1 MIFILNYD
9 YNIIFDLNLSLC
21 LLSQFYHTFLIG
33 HLSSFLSQF
42 PMQGKIYKKVILKFF
57 YTDIGKYK
65 ITIHN
70 FGSKTNHCW

>member
-9 YNIIFDLNLSLC
+9 YNIIFDLNVSLC

-42 PMQGKIYKKVILKFF
+42 SRKETIYIKLFSKCFLQRQWKIQDKNKQ
-57 YTDIGKYK
+57 
-65 ITIHN
+65 H
-70 FGSKTNHCW
+70 W

>member
-9 YNIIFDLNLSLC
+9 YNIIFDLNVSLC

-42 PMQGKIYKKVILKFF
+42 LMQGKIYKRVILKCFL
-57 YTDIGKYK
+57 YRHWK
-65 ITIHN
+65 IQDNNTQL
-70 FGSKTNHCW
+70 W